1 MKKMLVGLLAS
12 IVVAAS
18 GLVAAA
24 PPAEAAV
31 AYSPCDMAVNSWA
44 GSAAVRCTQGSYRI
58 GVYCRWWTGGSTAR
72 RSAWSVPSPRYATAY
87 CPLGSRITN
96 AAAFWS
102 DGRLI
107 RSWTLFY

>member
-1 MKKMLVGLLAS
+1 MKKTLVGLLAS
-12 IVVAAS
+12 LIVAAS

-31 AYSPCDMAVNSWA
+31 WYAPCTMAVNSWA
-44 GSAAVRCTQGSYRI
+44 GSASVKCSQGSYRI
-58 GVYCRWWTGGSTAR
+58 GVHCTYWSGGTTTR

-96 AAAFWS
+96 AGAFWS

-107 RSWTLFY
+107 GSWRW

>member
-31 AYSPCDMAVNSWA
+31 WYAPCTMAVNSWA
-44 GSAAVRCTQGSYRI
+44 GSASVRCNQGSYRI

-72 RSAWSVPSPRYATAY
+72 RSEWSVPAPRLAVAS

-96 AAAFWS
+96 AGAFWS

-107 RSWTLFY
+107 RSWTLD